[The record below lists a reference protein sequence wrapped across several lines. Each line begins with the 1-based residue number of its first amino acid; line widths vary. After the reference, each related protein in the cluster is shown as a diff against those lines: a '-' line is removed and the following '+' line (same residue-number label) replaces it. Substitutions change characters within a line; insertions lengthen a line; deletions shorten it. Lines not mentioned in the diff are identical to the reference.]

1 MQVLGTRYAPRT
13 PASAPVALALAI
25 HISVTG
31 LDLAVLSGD
40 WEAGGTRLVVST
52 LLEMSTITYFQ
63 HFKIVLKFFSLYLSF
78 F

>member
-1 MQVLGTRYAPRT
+1 M
-13 PASAPVALALAI
+13 
-25 HISVTG
+25 TG